1 MKQLPGLDA
10 SFLHLETP
18 QMPMHVGALHNF
30 EMPAD
35 YSGDFVEDMRVHMAA
50 RLAHA
55 PALRQKLARMPLNF
69 ANPSWVDAEPDLA
82 EHIVRIT
89 LPRGSG
95 QAELEAKV
103 GELHPV
109 LLARDRP
116 LWKFHVFDGLA
127 PGPNGERRYALY
139 TQVHHAA
146 VDGQAAV
153 ALGQAILDLTPV
165 PPRAAAQPADAGK
178 ARRPLGM
185 ADMLRAALANQLDL
199 VVDAV
204 KAIPSK
210 VGTLSQM
217 AAGAMPKK
225 GIKRVGNLG
234 LAPRTRLNVTASAR
248 RAFASISLPLA
259 QLNSVRRKHHASLN
273 DAVLMICSGALRR
286 YFLRHGPLPRKSLV
300 AGVPISTRAKGDTS
314 SNNQATMTVVSLGTH
329 IADAKKR
336 LAHVLAATAAMK
348 ANMGHMKSLMPSD
361 FPSLGVPWLMQ
372 GLGVLY
378 AKAKVADRLPA
389 VANVTISNVP
399 GPTVPLYMA
408 GAKMLTNYP
417 TSIVVHG
424 VALNITVQTY
434 NESLEFGL
442 MSCGDAMPDVAELAQ
457 CVREAF
463 DEFQALVPSAAPFPA
478 EPPKTPTKTA
488 TKTIAG
494 KVARKAASKPASAA
508 KRAKKAPVAKATKRA
523 RPTKG

>member
-1 MKQLPGLDA
+1 MTRA
-10 SFLHLETP
+10 SPET
-18 QMPMHVGALHNF
+18 V
-30 EMPAD
+30 
-35 YSGDFVEDMRVHMAA
+35 
-50 RLAHA
+50 
-55 PALRQKLARMPLNF
+55 
-69 ANPSWVDAEPDLA
+69 
-82 EHIVRIT
+82 T

-286 YFLRHGPLPRKSLV
+286 HFLKHGPLPRKSMV
-300 AGVPISTRAKGDTS
+300 AGVPISIISKWAGHYDSAFTQKTYVHASEEDLQRGQAALAKI
-314 SNNQATMTVVSLGTH
+314 H
-329 IADAKKR
+329 KIA
-336 LAHVLAATAAMK
+336 
-348 ANMGHMKSLMPSD
+348 
-361 FPSLGVPWLMQ
+361 
-372 GLGVLY
+372 
-378 AKAKVADRLPA
+378 
-389 VANVTISNVP
+389 
-399 GPTVPLYMA
+399 
-408 GAKMLTNYP
+408 
-417 TSIVVHG
+417 
-424 VALNITVQTY
+424 
-434 NESLEFGL
+434 
-442 MSCGDAMPDVAELAQ
+442 
-457 CVREAF
+457 
-463 DEFQALVPSAAPFPA
+463 
-478 EPPKTPTKTA
+478 
-488 TKTIAG
+488 
-494 KVARKAASKPASAA
+494 
-508 KRAKKAPVAKATKRA
+508 
-523 RPTKG
+523 

>member
-30 EMPAD
+30 ELPAS
-35 YSGDFVEDMRVHMAA
+35 YAGDFIEDMRLHMAA
-50 RLAHA
+50 RLVHA

-69 ANPSWVDAEPDLA
+69 ANPVWLDAEPDLE
-82 EHIVRIT
+82 EHIVRIS
-89 LPRGSG
+89 LPKGSG

-103 GELHPV
+103 GELHTV
-109 LLARDRP
+109 LLERDRP

-127 PGPNGERRYALY
+127 AGPNGERRYAMY

-165 PPRAAAQPADAGK
+165 APRAAARRGSAKSSESAVPGG
-178 ARRPLGM
+178 ARRPLG
-185 ADMLRAALANQLDL
+185 ATGMLRAALANQLGL

-204 KAIPSK
+204 KAIPAT
-210 VGTLSQM
+210 VGTLSQL
-217 AAGAMPKK
+217 AVGAVPKK
-225 GIKRVGNLG
+225 GVKRSGNLG
-234 LAPRTRLNVTASAR
+234 LAPRTRLNVTVSAR

-259 QLNSVRRKHHASLN
+259 QLNSVRRRHHASLN

-300 AGVPISTRAKGDTS
+300 AGVPISTRAKGDTR

-329 IADAKKR
+329 IGDPKKR
-336 LAHVLAATAAMK
+336 LAYVLAATAAMK
-348 ANMGHMKSLMPSD
+348 NSMGHMKSLMPSD
-361 FPSLGVPWLMQ
+361 FPSLGVPWLME
-372 GLGVLY
+372 GLGALY
-378 AKAKVADRLPA
+378 AKAKVADRLP
-389 VANVTISNVP
+389 VIANVTISNVP

-424 VALNITVQTY
+424 IALNITVQTY

-442 MSCGDAMPDVAELAQ
+442 MSCGDAMPDVAELALHVQ
-457 CVREAF
+457 EAF
-463 DEFQALVPSAAPFPA
+463 EEFQALPASAAPAAA
-478 EPPKTPTKTA
+478 EPPKP
-488 TKTIAG
+488 
-494 KVARKAASKPASAA
+494 AAPVKP
-508 KRAKKAPVAKATKRA
+508 AKKAPVAKATRQKRM
-523 RPTKG
+523 TKG